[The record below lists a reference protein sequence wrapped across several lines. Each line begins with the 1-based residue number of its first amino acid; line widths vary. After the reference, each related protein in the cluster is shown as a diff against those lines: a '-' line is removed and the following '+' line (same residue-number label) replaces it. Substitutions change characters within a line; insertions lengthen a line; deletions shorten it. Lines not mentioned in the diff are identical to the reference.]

1 MTPFVLHLHFTC
13 SDRKCVS
20 GHNWKLQVPCAIV
33 PEQTF
38 IHRQCWRC
46 PERVWECAGQGR
58 MAWRAQVPQWEDP
71 IPPPPPA
78 AVNVTD
84 QEHRLGACVLSS
96 PSTFQEVLPSS
107 RVFLLKGMPCEPQGN
122 PRLSETPSTACP
134 SCWHRLA
141 SLAPTQSCGLQT
153 WGLV

>member
-20 GHNWKLQVPCAIV
+20 GHNWKLRVPCAIV

-38 IHRQCWRC
+38 IHRQCWHC
-46 PERVWECAGQGR
+46 PEHVWECAGQGW

-84 QEHRLGACVLSS
+84 QEHNWEPVSS
-96 PSTFQEVLPSS
+96 HHPAPSRMCCLPAEFSS
-107 RVFLLKGMPCEPQGN
+107 WRECHVSPRAIQG
-122 PRLSETPSTACP
+122 SQTPSTACP

-141 SLAPTQSCGLQT
+141 SLAPTQRCGLQT